1 MEWTNLGQI
10 PGNGPP
16 DVLEVLEW
24 AFWPSELVQISPTRS
39 WLLLQLTSSPTM
51 HALGTLAPETEMPA
65 QRIAVLN
72 VRDIQATGFC
82 NFACE
87 QMVLNVVDFLVMKT
101 AGSRDRD
108 LAVYHLEEN
117 G

>member
-1 MEWTNLGQI
+1 
-10 PGNGPP
+10 
-16 DVLEVLEW
+16 
-24 AFWPSELVQISPTRS
+24 
-39 WLLLQLTSSPTM
+39 
-51 HALGTLAPETEMPA
+51 MPA

-108 LAVYHLEEN
+108 LAVHHLEEN